1 MIRENEE
8 IHRGDI
14 YYADLSPTIG
24 CEQGGV
30 RLVLIIQNDIGN
42 LYSPTVIVAPITG
55 RAKKWLPTHVI
66 LHCTGLYKRSCV
78 MLEQLRTIDKDR
90 LLGYIGSLEQSQIHK
105 INEAVQ
111 LSLGVGDSL

>member
-1 MIRENEE
+1 MTEEKKE

-14 YYADLSPTIG
+14 YFADLSPTIG

-30 RLVLIIQNDIGN
+30 RPVLIIQNDIGN

-55 RAKKWLPTHVI
+55 RAKKWLSTHVI

-78 MLEQLRTIDKDR
+78 LVEQLRSIDKDR
-90 LLGYIGSLEQSQIHK
+90 LFDYIGRLEQSQLHE
-105 INEAVQ
+105 INEAAQ
-111 LSLGVGDSL
+111 LNLGLENSL

>member
-1 MIRENEE
+1 MTEEKKE

-14 YYADLSPTIG
+14 YFADLSPTVG
-24 CEQGGV
+24 CEKGGISV
-30 RLVLIIQNDIGN
+30 PIKQNDIGN

-55 RAKKWLPTHVI
+55 RAKKWLPTHEI
-66 LHCTGLYKRSCV
+66 LHCTGPDKRSCV
-78 MLEQLRTIDKDR
+78 LLEQLRTIDKDR

>member
-1 MIRENEE
+1 MTEEKKE

-14 YYADLSPTIG
+14 YFADLSPMEG
-24 CEQGGV
+24 CEKGGISV
-30 RLVLIIQNDIGN
+30 PIKQNDIGN

-66 LHCTGLYKRSCV
+66 IIHCTGLYKRSCV

-90 LLGYIGSLEQSQIHK
+90 LFDFIGSLEQSQLNK
-105 INEAVQ
+105 INETAQ
-111 LSLGVGDSL
+111 LSLGLETSL

>member
-1 MIRENEE
+1 MTEENQEIR
-8 IHRGDI
+8 RGDI
-14 YYADLSPTIG
+14 YYANLSPTIG

-30 RLVLIIQNDIGN
+30 RPVLIIQNNIGN

-55 RAKKWLPTHVI
+55 KAKKWLPTHVI

-90 LLGYIGSLEQSQIHK
+90 LLGYIGSIEQSQIHK
-105 INEAVQ
+105 INEAAQ
-111 LSLGVGDSL
+111 LSLGLGDSL

>member
-1 MIRENEE
+1 MTEEKKE

-14 YYADLSPTIG
+14 YFADLSPTLG
-24 CEQGGV
+24 CEKGGMSV
-30 RLVLIIQNDIGN
+30 PIKQNYIGN

-55 RAKKWLPTHVI
+55 RAKKWLSTHVI

-105 INEAVQ
+105 INESAQ
-111 LSLGVGDSL
+111 LSLGLENSL